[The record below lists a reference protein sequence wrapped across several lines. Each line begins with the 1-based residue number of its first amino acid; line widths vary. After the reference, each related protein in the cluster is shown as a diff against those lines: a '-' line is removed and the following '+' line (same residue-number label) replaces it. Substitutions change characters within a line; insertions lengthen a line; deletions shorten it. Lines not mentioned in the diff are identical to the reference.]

1 MIKYEKPIEIASPCV
16 RNCCLNTD
24 DICIGCFR
32 HINEILAWKNY
43 KTDEKK
49 VVITT
54 CIERRASA
62 EDKIYQGKREK
73 LNGNYR
79 TK

>member
-1 MIKYEKPIEIASPCV
+1 MMEHKEKFEIASPCV

-43 KTDEKK
+43 KTDDKK
-49 VVITT
+49 LVISN
-54 CIERRASA
+54 CIERRTLA
-62 EDKIYQGKREK
+62 EEKIDQGK
-73 LNGNYR
+73 G
-79 TK
+79 